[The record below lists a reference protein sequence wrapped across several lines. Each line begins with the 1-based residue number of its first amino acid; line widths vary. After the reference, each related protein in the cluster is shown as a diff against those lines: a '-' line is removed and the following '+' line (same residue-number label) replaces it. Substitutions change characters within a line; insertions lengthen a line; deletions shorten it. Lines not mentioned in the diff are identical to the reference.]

1 LPFDHHKEVK
11 AMHSFIRIA
20 LLCASLAA
28 ATAAAQT
35 YPSKPLRLIV
45 PYPAG
50 GSTDQLGRIVA
61 KHISNNLGQPVIV
74 ENRVGANTQIG
85 TAEVAKSTP
94 DGHTLLFGGITTFV
108 FNPLMTTK
116 PLYDPKDLAPVS
128 LVARSQLVLVAHPSL
143 QPKSVRE
150 LVDLMKA
157 NPGKLNY
164 GTAGNG
170 NVLHLATESFLRTT
184 GSSATHVPFSGAAP
198 AMTSLL
204 GGNIDFMFDV
214 ISTARPHIQS
224 GKLRAIASTGAQRSP
239 LMPDVPTVA
248 ESGYPSY
255 ESGTWFAL
263 IAPKATPAAV
273 VQRLSNEVAKAVRDP
288 AVIAQLEAMA
298 MEPSND
304 ASPAELNAQIERDL
318 KRWSGLVRD
327 LGIRLD

>member
-1 LPFDHHKEVK
+1 MKLSLV
-11 AMHSFIRIA
+11 RTV
-20 LLCASLAA
+20 LLCTSFAA
-28 ATAAAQT
+28 ATAVAQP
-35 YPSKPLRLIV
+35 YPSKPIRLIV

-61 KHISNNLGQPVIV
+61 RHISTNLGQAVVV

-85 TAEVAKSTP
+85 TAEVAKATP
-94 DGHTLLFGGITTFV
+94 DGYTLLFGGITTFV

-116 PLYDPKDLAPVS
+116 PLYDPKELAPVS
-128 LVARSQLVLVAHPSL
+128 LIARSQLVLVAHPTV
-143 QPKSVRE
+143 PAKNVRE

-170 NVLHLATESFLRTT
+170 NVLHLTTESFLRTT
-184 GSSATHVPFSGAAP
+184 GSTATHVPFSGAAP

-204 GGNIDFMFDV
+204 GGNINFMFDV
-214 ISTARPHIQS
+214 ISTARPHILS
-224 GKLRAIASTGAQRSP
+224 GKVRAIATTGAQRSP
-239 LMPDVPTVA
+239 ILPDVSTVA
-248 ESGYPSY
+248 ESGYPGY
-255 ESGTWFAL
+255 EAGTWFAL
-263 IAPKATPAAV
+263 IAPKATPVAV
-273 VQRLSNEVAKAVRDP
+273 VQRLSSEVAKAVHDP
-288 AVIAQLEAMA
+288 AVISQLEAMA

-318 KRWSGLVRD
+318 KRWGGLVRD